1 MHRLMGL
8 SIASYR
14 VVIRPPEPIGYRY
27 RTDSPVPTYQPSATV
42 LRSRGTKRECES
54 AVNSKRPVNLDL
66 GKFHFPLPAITSI
79 LHRISGIIIF
89 VGVAFLMYGLDLS
102 LSGEDGFNRVNE
114 LLDSFLAKL
123 IIWGILS
130 ALLYHLVAGIKHL
143 LMDAGI
149 GEELESGRL
158 AAKATI
164 VVSVVLIVLAGVWVW
179 A

>member
-1 MHRLMGL
+1 MSSTLL
-8 SIASYR
+8 NQS
-14 VVIRPPEPIGYRY
+14 VVGI
-27 RTDSPVPTYQPSATV
+27 VPTLRSKHTNHPPPSR
-42 LRSRGTKRECES
+42 RSRGTKRECES

-89 VGVAFLMYGLDLS
+89 VGVAFLLYGLDLS
-102 LSGEDGFNRVNE
+102 LSGEDGFNRVSE

-143 LMDAGI
+143 FMDMGI
-149 GEELESGRL
+149 GEDLQSGRL
-158 AAKATI
+158 AAKITI
-164 VVSVVLIVLAGVWVW
+164 AVSIVLILLAGVWVW
-179 A
+179 